1 MQIYGLTCLY
11 LKDVASSTIKN
22 IHASCHTG
30 GYMKKVIG
38 VAVAASLFA
47 GMAFA
52 EVSVSLNA
60 RLRSNM
66 YHVKELENADKD
78 TKDKKFVHIFD
89 LDNKA
94 SHGGSGSMSD
104 TLGFNAKTDYAGV
117 QLELAP
123 NGSDNTIKVDSK
135 YNGWLKFGDLK
146 FSFGSFDSRF
156 INRYNESMAESGL
169 LDSDYAKY
177 GLASLNNFTYTVG
190 NGETDPKKYKGT
202 TTKVTLGKDANNFSA
217 VEGTRVTTLIA
228 DYTFADVA
236 GGKLLVKAALINGSD
251 NYKSDDD
258 TNKTDK
264 TNSNT
269 YAGFGFEADYQNDSV
284 AIQGL
289 FKKINEDQ
297 MIIGAY
303 VEPKGLPFNT
313 VLGFTYASQKD
324 GKFTPAEISGSTP
337 AKPMYKENPLL
348 SDISAYAVDLRFK
361 YKVTDAATIAALA
374 KYESV
379 KVKEADETDTAL
391 ALGAEVS
398 YVVSDKI
405 GAFFDIMYINA
416 DLDDEDN
423 AFFSGAASKV
433 QVRPGV
439 KLTAG
444 KDAAITAAFQYDNYI
459 DSDDRKTK
467 TEYSIPVIFR
477 VKL

>member
-38 VAVAASLFA
+38 VAVAASLVA

-66 YHVKELENADKD
+66 YHFTKAENGNKE
-78 TKDKKFVHIFD
+78 TYTFD
-89 LDNKA
+89 LNGTSK
-94 SHGGSGSMSD
+94 HGGSDVMSD

-117 QLELAP
+117 QLELAS

-156 INRYNESMAESGL
+156 VNRYNETMAESGL

-177 GLASLNNFTYTVG
+177 GLASLNKFDYKSGDSTG
-190 NGETDPKKYKGT
+190 NGTGKSKNNT

-217 VEGTRVTTLIA
+217 VEGSRVTTLIA

-236 GGKLLVKAALINGSD
+236 GGKLLVKAALLAND
-251 NYKSDDD
+251 Y
-258 TNKTDK
+258 KTDEDDK
-264 TNSNT
+264 EDLKYTK
-269 YAGFGFEADYQNDSV
+269 AGFGFEADYQNDSV

-297 MIIGAY
+297 MILGAY

-324 GKFTPAEISGSTP
+324 GKFDGKKYTTT
-337 AKPMYKENPLL
+337 ENGDSVDVYGAANL

-423 AFFSGAASKV
+423 AFFKGAASKV

-459 DSDDRKTK
+459 DSDDRATK